1 MDSRPTVIADTF
13 SLGSLRR
20 TVNHSLNVA
29 CRGDFL
35 RFSSLCAVCFSGMV
49 FGYGCGLF
57 GGSVGVLLQKGKNG
71 GTIKIISQFSGSN
84 GFRPVRGK
92 VGQPPSALFDDHTL
106 PQKQSGKLVK
116 GSSFAHG
123 VPYGLPQLRFVGFK
137 LGLLCRLPL
146 GCKGGIFLVKFG
158 LSFLLRPILMMNSA
172 VFRSPS
178 VSSSSSSYAVIS
190 RSS

>member
-1 MDSRPTVIADTF
+1 MIEGGFSGNGSRHLFEIMDSRPTVIADTF

-71 GTIKIISQFSGSN
+71 GTVKIISQFSGSN
-84 GFRPVRGK
+84 GFRSVRGK

-106 PQKQSGKLVK
+106 PQK
-116 GSSFAHG
+116 
-123 VPYGLPQLRFVGFK
+123 
-137 LGLLCRLPL
+137 
-146 GCKGGIFLVKFG
+146 
-158 LSFLLRPILMMNSA
+158 
-172 VFRSPS
+172 
-178 VSSSSSSYAVIS
+178 
-190 RSS
+190 